1 MIWSQRG
8 LQRLDQRVA
17 EARKRIEDLFS
28 STSIEVDSIV
38 AWGQFLDAPRQQGQ
52 YGIYATSAAIQVLT
66 AAGYPPSHRLI
77 QKALEGLPLVEPH
90 PEVEKYYDPD
100 DRGILYKEAFLLSAS
115 QPGAQYF
122 AEREPIC
129 QAILSRIID
138 SRGWGDY
145 AFPERS
151 DDVPRLMPTVSALL
165 PLARDREFMAS
176 DVSQSILKWVCRR
189 LFDDGDLLAH
199 ENAFGVLT
207 LLAYAGL
214 EQRVAD
220 YRIALDACLDRLTRW
235 ARDRDPAL
243 LGQNA
248 EHHYWTPL
256 PGSGRNHYMF
266 YLPDVLVALALL
278 RAGNPHVTRRFVLRV
293 VEDVVEN
300 IRTYGGFRSLSN
312 DRFASVD
319 QLWVYHLLTQFST
332 YAARDPRKVLPRV
345 AIVMMATPIGK
356 VWVFLTLLALG
367 VAASALSLTTDSIWT
382 QSIGVALGAL
392 FLGVLSTALW
402 AWWTER

>member
-8 LQRLDQRVA
+8 LRKLDQRVA

-28 STSIEVDSIV
+28 STSIEIDSIV

-52 YGIYATSAAIQVLT
+52 YGIYATSAAIQILT
-66 AAGYPPSHRLI
+66 TAGYPRSHRLI

-115 QPGAQYF
+115 QPGAEYF
-122 AEREPIC
+122 TEREQIG
-129 QAILSRIID
+129 QVILSRIID

-145 AFPERS
+145 VFAEKS
-151 DDVPRLMPTVSALL
+151 DDVPRLMPTVAALL
-165 PLARDREFMAS
+165 SLSRDREFVAS
-176 DVSQSILKWVCRR
+176 DVCESVLKWVCRR
-189 LFDDGDLLAH
+189 LLDDGDLLPH

-207 LLAYAGL
+207 LLAYASL
-214 EQRVAD
+214 EPRVAD
-220 YRIALDACLDRLTRW
+220 YKIALDICVDRLTDW
-235 ARDRDPAL
+235 AKTRDRVL

-266 YLPDVLVALALL
+266 YLPEVLAALALL
-278 RAGNPHVTRRFVLRV
+278 RVGNPPATRRFVLRV
-293 VEDVVEN
+293 VEDVAGNV
-300 IRTYGGFRSLSN
+300 RTHGGFKSPSN

-319 QLWVYHLLTQFST
+319 QLWVYHLLTQFSSC
-332 YAARDPRKVLPRV
+332 AAEDPGGLLPRV
-345 AIVMMATPIGK
+345 AVVVMATPIGK
-356 VWVFLTLLALG
+356 MWVVAALLGLG
-367 VAASALSLTTDSIWT
+367 IAASALSLATDSVWT
-382 QSIGVALGAL
+382 KALGVALGGL
-392 FLGVLSTALW
+392 FVGVLSTALF

>member
-8 LQRLDQRVA
+8 LRRLDQRVA

-28 STSIEVDSIV
+28 RTSIEVDSIV

-66 AAGYPPSHRLI
+66 AAGYPRSHRLI

-90 PEVEKYYDPD
+90 AEAEKYYSPD
-100 DRGILYKEAFLLSAS
+100 DRGILNKEAFLLSAS
-115 QPGAQYF
+115 QPGAEYF
-122 AEREPIC
+122 AQREPTG

-145 AFPERS
+145 AFPEKS
-151 DDVPRLMPTVSALL
+151 DDVPRLMPTVAALL
-165 PLARDREFMAS
+165 PLSRDREFVAS
-176 DVSQSILKWVCRR
+176 DASQSVLNWTCRR
-189 LFDDGDLLAH
+189 LLDDGDLLPH
-199 ENAFGVLT
+199 ENAFGVLA

-220 YRIALDACLDRLTRW
+220 YRIALDSCVDRLTRW
-235 ARDRDPAL
+235 AKTRDPVL
-243 LGQNA
+243 LGQNT

-278 RAGNPHVTRRFVLRV
+278 RAGNPHASRRFVLRV
-293 VEDVVEN
+293 VGDVAEN
-300 IRTYGGFRSLSN
+300 VRTHGGFKSPSN

-319 QLWVYHLLTQFST
+319 QLWVYHLMTEFSSC
-332 YAARDPRKVLPRV
+332 AAEGPRRLLPRV
-345 AIVMMATPIGK
+345 AVVVMATPIGK
-356 VWVFLTLLALG
+356 MWVVATLLGLG
-367 VAASALSLTTDSIWT
+367 IGASALSLATDSLWT
-382 QSIGVALGAL
+382 QSLGVALGGL
-392 FLGVLSTALW
+392 FVGVLSTALW

>member
-8 LQRLDQRVA
+8 LRKLDQRVA
-17 EARKRIEDLFS
+17 EARKRIEDLFA
-28 STSIEVDSIV
+28 STSIEVDSII

-52 YGIYATSAAIQVLT
+52 YGIYGTSAAIQVLT
-66 AAGYPPSHRLI
+66 TAGYPPNHRLI
-77 QKALEGLPLVEPH
+77 EKALEGLPLVGPH
-90 PEVEKYYDPD
+90 PEVDKYYDPD
-100 DRGILYKEAFLLSAS
+100 DRGILYKDAFVLSAS
-115 QPGAQYF
+115 QPGAEYF
-122 AEREPIC
+122 EEREPVG
-129 QAILSRIID
+129 QVILSRIID

-145 AFPERS
+145 VFPEKS
-151 DDVPRLMPTVSALL
+151 DDVPRLMPTVAALL
-165 PLARDREFMAS
+165 PLSRDREFIAS
-176 DVSQSILKWVCRR
+176 DVSQSVLKWVCRR
-189 LFDDGDLLAH
+189 LLDDGDLLPH

-220 YRIALDACLDRLTRW
+220 YRNALNTCIDRLTRW
-235 ARDRDPAL
+235 AKTRDPVL

-266 YLPDVLVALALL
+266 YLPEVLVALAFL
-278 RAGNPHVTRRFVLRV
+278 RAGNPHATRRFVLKV
-293 VEDVVEN
+293 VEDVTKNV
-300 IRTYGGFRSLSN
+300 RTHGGFRSLSN

-332 YAARDPRKVLPRV
+332 CAAGDPRRLLPRV
-345 AIVMMATPIGK
+345 AVVAMSTPIGK
-356 VWVFLTLLALG
+356 MSVVAALLGLGVGATALSLATDSVWTQSLSLALG
-367 VAASALSLTTDSIWT
+367 
-382 QSIGVALGAL
+382 GL
-392 FLGVLSTALW
+392 FVGVLSTALW